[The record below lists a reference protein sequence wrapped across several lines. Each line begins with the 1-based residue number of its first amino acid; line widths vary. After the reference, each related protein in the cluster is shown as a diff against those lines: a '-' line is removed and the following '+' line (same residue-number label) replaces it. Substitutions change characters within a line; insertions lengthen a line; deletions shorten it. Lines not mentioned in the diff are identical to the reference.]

1 MTRAPSTVRY
11 TRFLILI
18 NALFWLAFGVTTAV
32 GAHPS
37 YREASALR
45 WAMAIMALLAAGILG
60 ALADLL
66 HRRSRLAYWPAV
78 ASLAAITLAALLDDL
93 GLADIVFVV
102 LTLLP
107 LTLLLKDRTWYLEIV
122 IGNEQDNRAA

>member
-1 MTRAPSTVRY
+1 M
-11 TRFLILI
+11 
-18 NALFWLAFGVTTAV
+18 
-32 GAHPS
+32 AHS
-37 YREASALR
+37 GRIGL
-45 WAMAIMALLAAGILG
+45 W
-60 ALADLL
+60 
-66 HRRSRLAYWPAV
+66 RSRLAYWPAV

>member
-37 YREASALR
+37 YKEASTLR
-45 WAMAIMALLAAGILG
+45 WAMAIMALLAAGTLG
-60 ALADLL
+60 ALAELF

-78 ASLAAITLAALLDDL
+78 ALLAAFTLTALLDDL
-93 GLADIVFVV
+93 GLADVVFVV

-107 LTLLLKDRTWYLEIV
+107 LALLLKDRTWYLGMV